1 MEKYKI
7 VPVPTRIL
15 THHDDICDAILEYA
29 KDKIGPNDVVCTA
42 ESVVAITQGRAMR
55 CEEIHEDG
63 QTTAN
68 KSVVTTGQGAVASVP
83 GQGQYQQLVQ
93 HAVPN

>member
-42 ESVVAITQGRAMR
+42 ESVAAITH
-55 CEEIHEDG
+55 C
-63 QTTAN
+63 
-68 KSVVTTGQGAVASVP
+68 
-83 GQGQYQQLVQ
+83 
-93 HAVPN
+93 

>member
-55 CEEIHEDG
+55 CEEFHPGPLLRCCRICSRLRAVSAAG
-63 QTTAN
+63 TAC
-68 KSVVTTGQGAVASVP
+68 SP
-83 GQGQYQQLVQ
+83 
-93 HAVPN
+93 

>member
-55 CEEIHEDG
+55 CEEFH
-63 QTTAN
+63 
-68 KSVVTTGQGAVASVP
+68 P
-83 GQGQYQQLVQ
+83 GPLAKVLSHLFPAKGSISSWYSM
-93 HAVPN
+93 AIPD

>member
-42 ESVVAITQGRAMR
+42 ESVVAITQGRAM
-55 CEEIHEDG
+55 
-63 QTTAN
+63 
-68 KSVVTTGQGAVASVP
+68 
-83 GQGQYQQLVQ
+83 QL
-93 HAVPN
+93 